1 MNRTSIVLAGLLA
14 LPVVAWAD
22 YGQEG
27 YREYARVV
35 EVTPLYRTVERTVPR
50 QECYEELER
59 VDHPGRGYGYPRESN
74 RSSALPTVAGGII
87 GGVVGRQ
94 FGDGRGRDAMTV
106 IGTIIGAAVASDAAR
121 RDDYR
126 DHYDAQ
132 PDHRR
137 TRYSRARYRTVE
149 RCDVAYE
156 TYYEQEPNGYLV
168 TYEYEGRTF
177 TTRTRHH
184 PGRRIAVDVEVRP
197 VGAG

>member
-1 MNRTSIVLAGLLA
+1 MNRKTIVLMTVLA
-14 LPVVAWAD
+14 LPAAAWAD
-22 YGQEG
+22 HDDREG

-35 EVTPLYRTVERTVPR
+35 DVTPMYRTVEVSVPR
-50 QECYEELER
+50 RECYEELER
-59 VDHPGRGYGYPRESN
+59 VDRRGRGHDDRD
-74 RSSALPTVAGGII
+74 RSRSTSLVPTIAGGVI

-106 IGTIIGAAVASDAAR
+106 IGTLIGAAVASEGSR
-121 RDDYR
+121 GHGYDD
-126 DHYDAQ
+126 D

-149 RCDVAYE
+149 RCDIAYE
-156 TYYEQEPNGYLV
+156 TRHEREPDGYLV

-177 TTRTRHH
+177 TTRTDTH

-197 VGAG
+197 VRGG